1 MKTIQMRIEEHVD
14 EFVGNLQRLIY
25 ETAVEA
31 IQRATATQ
39 AKRPSRTR
47 RQVSE
52 RRSTDA
58 LTSMTEQLYR
68 AVCEQPGE
76 SMKAFGQTLGCE
88 PRELLLCMHRLIAQS
103 RVKKAGERQ
112 KTRYFPVDAPA
123 KRARVAKQ
131 S

>member
-14 EFVGNLQRLIY
+14 EFVCNLQRLIY

-31 IQRATATQ
+31 VRSATGTNKRQTRA
-39 AKRPSRTR
+39 R
-47 RQVSE
+47 RQVSA
-52 RRSTDA
+52 RRSTEA
-58 LTSMTEQLYR
+58 LTSLTEQLYR

-76 SMKAFGQTLGCE
+76 SMKTFGQTLGCK
-88 PRELLLCMHRLIAQS
+88 PRELLRCMHRLIGQG

-112 KTRYFPVDAPA
+112 QARYFPVDTLA
-123 KRARVAKQ
+123 KRTREAKQ

>member
-14 EFVGNLQRLIY
+14 EFVGNLQQLIY
-25 ETAVEA
+25 QTAVEA
-31 IQRATATQ
+31 VQRATATGT
-39 AKRPSRTR
+39 KCPSRTR
-47 RQVSE
+47 RQVSA

-68 AVCEQPGE
+68 VVCEQPGE
-76 SMKAFGQTLGCE
+76 SMNAFGQSLGCK
-88 PRELLLCMHRLIAQS
+88 PRELSLCMHRLIAQG

-112 KTRYFPVDAPA
+112 KTHYFPVDAPA
-123 KRARVAKQ
+123 KRTRVAKQ